1 MRIGTAVDLGNQVR
15 ERRQTRG
22 LTQVQLAKLAGVSRL
37 WLVHV
42 ELGHPGAEF
51 GKVLQ
56 LLSALD
62 VTVDLVDRA
71 TSRPTTT
78 TLRDLLDR
86 YDRDDDAGA

>member
-1 MRIGTAVDLGNQVR
+1 MRIGTAEDLGNQVR

-42 ELGHPGAEF
+42 ERGHPGAEF
-51 GKVLQ
+51 GKVLR

-62 VTVDLVDRA
+62 FTVDLVDRA
-71 TSRPTTT
+71 TSRPTNT
-78 TLRDLLDR
+78 TLHDLLDR
-86 YDRDDDAGA
+86 YESDERAGA